1 MRASLGV
8 NAMQRTSI
16 SVANRAICLAAV
28 GAFGSAVQAADPP
41 ASADNLDQV
50 VITGQRLAETLPQQL
65 AEFGVKVET
74 ITAQQIRNGGYVD
87 VSSALQALVPGL
99 YVESKNGPFDYV
111 DISLHGSRRND
122 VLWLVDGVRINN
134 RLYGGTTPL
143 DTIPASMVERIEV
156 LYGGQALFYGTQAPA
171 GAVNIVTK
179 AFTLAPNGEISLGGD
194 TNNGWHVDADYRD
207 SIGKN
212 QFVLFASLDKSDG
225 YQPHRDIDYQPSG
238 TDRNR
243 NYDVWTVGAKYAYE
257 FGENMRFEA
266 LVQHNDGKLDFAQ
279 PAYTATAF
287 NERSENLVSTKL
299 DYTAS
304 DALQFFVKG
313 YGHWWDSHY
322 TEFDNVI
329 GSPGQ
334 LDTIDDHD
342 YWGYRDYGL
351 NAMAKVGI
359 SPDFDL
365 LFGYDFQAY
374 SGSDAV
380 LVINKNSEHVNALF
394 AQIRN
399 TPALWPKVHL
409 AAGVRYN
416 DPSVGEA
423 ATVWNVSGQFDFT
436 DNFFGRLSGGSS
448 FRLPTAEELFAD
460 DPNDERGN
468 PDLKPERGRDLNVS
482 LGGHFGDAERRLE
495 WELSGFFRDVKDL
508 IAFDDY
514 DPVTNQDVAI
524 NTDGKVKVRGLEIDL
539 KAPLGAGFSAG
550 ASYSYNQS
558 RNADTDQQ
566 LTRVPVSMAKAV
578 LDYSPANQRF
588 GGTLTINH
596 VGTVYAS
603 LWDGRESYGQYTL
616 VDIAGR
622 VYLDAQRHS
631 VINLRIENLFDTEYA
646 AGLGTTQRDSDG
658 SDYTYW
664 NRGLPRT
671 FTLRYSYRF

>member
-1 MRASLGV
+1 MQRSWHFWAQHGVISLGV
-8 NAMQRTSI
+8 AT
-16 SVANRAICLAAV
+16 VLGVTAGAAE
-28 GAFGSAVQAADPP
+28 APSAGD
-41 ASADNLDQV
+41 SLDQV

-65 AEFGVKVET
+65 ADFGVQVDT
-74 ITAQQIRNGGYVD
+74 ISAEQIHKGGYVD
-87 VSSALQALVPGL
+87 VASALQALAPGL

-111 DISLHGSRRND
+111 DISLHGSRRQD

-156 LYGGQALFYGTQAPA
+156 LYGGQALFYGTQATA

-179 AFTLAPNGEISLGGD
+179 AFTLQPDGQFNLGGD
-194 TNNGWHVDADYRD
+194 SNGGWHADADFRD
-207 SIGKN
+207 SVGKN
-212 QFVLFASLDKSDG
+212 QFVLFASLDQSSG
-225 YQPHRDIDYQPSG
+225 YQPHRTIDYQPSG

-243 NYDVWTVGAKYAYE
+243 NYNEWTAGAKYAYE
-257 FGENMRFEA
+257 FGEQMRIEA
-266 LVQHNDGKLDFAQ
+266 LVQHTDGKLDFAQ

-299 DYTAS
+299 DYSVS

-334 LDTIDDHD
+334 IETIDDHD

-351 NAMAKVGI
+351 NAMAKARI

-365 LFGYDFQAY
+365 LFGYDFQTY

-380 LVINKNSEHVNALF
+380 LVIEKHSEHANALF

-399 TPALWPKVHL
+399 TPALWPKLHL

-416 DPSVGEA
+416 QPSFGQS
-423 ATVWNVSGQFDFT
+423 ATVWNGSGQFDFT
-436 DNFFGRLSGGSS
+436 DSFFGRLSGGTS
-448 FRLPTAEELFAD
+448 FRLPTAEELFAN

-468 PDLKPERGRDLNVS
+468 PNLKPEQGSDLNVS
-482 LGGHFGDAERRLE
+482 LGGHIGGSDRRFE
-495 WELSGFFRDVKDL
+495 WELTGFFRDVKNL
-508 IAFDDY
+508 ITFDGFDEE
-514 DPVTNQDVAI
+514 TNQDVAM
-524 NTDGKVKVRGLEIDL
+524 NSDSKVTVRGMEVDL
-539 KAPLGAGFSAG
+539 KAPLGAGFNAG
-550 ASYSYNQS
+550 VSYTYNRSHDAS
-558 RNADTDQQ
+558 TDLQI
-566 LTRVPVSMAKAV
+566 TRVPESLAKASV
-578 LDYSPANQRF
+578 DYSPGNQRI
-588 GGTLTINH
+588 GATLTVNY
-596 VGTVYAS
+596 VGKTYAS
-603 LWDGRESYGQYTL
+603 LWDGRETYGQYTI
-616 VDIAGR
+616 VDLAGR
-622 VYLDAQRHS
+622 VYLDEARHS
-631 VINLRIENLFDTEYA
+631 MINLRVENLFDEQYA
-646 AGLGTTQRDSDG
+646 AALGTTQRDSDG

-671 FTLRYSYRF
+671 YTLRYSYRF

>member
-1 MRASLGV
+1 MRKGAVSMAVAAIAAGV
-8 NAMQRTSI
+8 Q
-16 SVANRAICLAAV
+16 
-28 GAFGSAVQAADPP
+28 GEVQASETAGSGD
-41 ASADNLDQV
+41 LDQV
-50 VITGQRLAETLPQQL
+50 VVTGQRLSETLPQQL

-74 ITAQQIRNGGYVD
+74 ISAQQIRNGGYVD

-99 YVESKNGPFDYV
+99 YVASKNGPFDYV
-111 DISLHGSRRND
+111 DISLHGSRRQD

-156 LYGGQALFYGTQAPA
+156 LYGGQALFYGTQSPA

-179 AFTLAPNGEISLGGD
+179 AFTLTPNGEVSLGGD
-194 TNNGWHVDADYRD
+194 SNNGWHVDADFRN
-207 SIGKN
+207 SVGKN
-212 QFVLFASLDKSDG
+212 QFVLFASLDESDG
-225 YQPHRDIDYQPSG
+225 YQPHRDSDYQPSG

-243 NYDVWTVGAKYAYE
+243 DYNVWTVGAKYGYE

-299 DYTAS
+299 DYTIS
-304 DALQFFVKG
+304 DSLQFFVKA

-329 GSPGQ
+329 GSPGD
-334 LDTIDDHD
+334 LDVIDDHD

-351 NAMAKVGI
+351 NAMAKVGLNTN
-359 SPDFDL
+359 FDL

-380 LVINKNSEHVNALF
+380 LVIQKESEHVNALF

-416 DPSVGEA
+416 DPSFGQE

-436 DNFFGRLSGGSS
+436 DSFFGRLSGGTS

-468 PDLKPERGRDLNVS
+468 PNLKPERGQDLNVS
-482 LGGHFGDAERRLE
+482 LGGHFGIPEHRFD
-495 WELSGFFRDVKDL
+495 WELSGFYRNVKDL
-508 IAFDDY
+508 ISFAEFDED
-514 DPVTNQDVAI
+514 TNQDVAT
-524 NTDGKVKVRGLEIDL
+524 NTAGEVKIRGVEVDL
-539 KAPLGAGFSAG
+539 KAQLGAGFSG
-550 ASYSYNQS
+550 GVSYSYNHS
-558 RNADTDQQ
+558 RDAATDLQII
-566 LTRVPVSMAKAV
+566 RVPEYLAKAV

-588 GGTLTINH
+588 GATVTVNN
-596 VGTVYAS
+596 VGKTFAN
-603 LWDGRESYGQYTL
+603 LWDGRETYGKYTL
-616 VDIAGR
+616 VDLAGR
-622 VYLDAQRHS
+622 VYLDAERHS
-631 VINLRIENLFDTEYA
+631 VINLRIENLFDKEYA
-646 AGLGTTQRDSDG
+646 AALGTTQRDSDG